1 MRRGVAQTVARVG
14 DTPPSHCC
22 QGIGYLLARS
32 VLYEALAILA
42 AAYPADVILVNHIQ
56 SIQWC
61 AVRARRRVLPI
72 RRSVRT
78 MPWSTPQ
85 RGQSCDVRCTKGI
98 LLIISNQYH
107 IVFAYRCEGVG
118 CTPPHLSPF
127 ADRSVRWRD
136 ACGRTGC
143 RGHDHGRLLCESVA

>member
-1 MRRGVAQTVARVG
+1 MRSGIAQTVARVG
-14 DTPPSHCC
+14 NAPCSHCC

-42 AAYPADVILVNHIQ
+42 ASYPSDVILVSHIL

-78 MPWSTPQ
+78 MPWSTPL

-107 IVFAYRCEGVG
+107 IVFAY
-118 CTPPHLSPF
+118 
-127 ADRSVRWRD
+127 
-136 ACGRTGC
+136 
-143 RGHDHGRLLCESVA
+143 

>member
-1 MRRGVAQTVARVG
+1 MRCGVTQTVARVG

-72 RRSVRT
+72 LRSVRT
-78 MPWSTPQ
+78 MPWSTPPT
-85 RGQSCDVRCTKGI
+85 R
-98 LLIISNQYH
+98 
-107 IVFAYRCEGVG
+107 A
-118 CTPPHLSPF
+118 
-127 ADRSVRWRD
+127 
-136 ACGRTGC
+136 
-143 RGHDHGRLLCESVA
+143 